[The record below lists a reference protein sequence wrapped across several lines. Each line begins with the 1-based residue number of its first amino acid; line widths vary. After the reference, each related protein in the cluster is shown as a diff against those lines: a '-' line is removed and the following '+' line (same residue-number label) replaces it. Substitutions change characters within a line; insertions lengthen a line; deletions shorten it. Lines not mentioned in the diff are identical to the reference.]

1 MGGGTVTRPTVKDLT
16 GKPHLS
22 YSSLDTF
29 QQCGEKYRLSKVYQV
44 PQEQAWWFVGGS
56 AVHKATEL
64 YDLGDDRPYA
74 KIWADAWVEET
85 EKLDMS
91 KPVRVAGRATKYW
104 PNKEDAQWWDAH
116 GLEMLV
122 DYARW
127 RKESRWELLTDGE
140 NKFIEWEFTLTL
152 PNPSTAEDASPELVV
167 QGYVDRVFVTPDGE
181 VVVCDIKTGSREPAS
196 STQLGIYAAGL
207 RQRGNINPAVGTYFM
222 GRKGDMG
229 QMRSLLHYTDDMLA
243 YWLSMFE
250 DSVRSERFM
259 PHVTSMCQTCTV
271 APSCY
276 AVGGKP
282 PYNLPFVQ

>member
-1 MGGGTVTRPTVKDLT
+1 VGGGTVTRPTVKDLT

-152 PNPSTAEDASPELVV
+152 PNPSTAEDASPELIV

-207 RQRGNINPAVGTYFM
+207 RQQGNINPAVGTYFM
-222 GRKGDMG
+222 GRKGDVG